1 MEGWGGDSDVGSL
14 YVGKTWLNGAL
25 YTGSLVGILLF
36 GLELFVCGRRML
48 FSSEE
53 ELGTP

>member
-1 MEGWGGDSDVGSL
+1 MGWGFRRRFFICGQDMVE
-14 YVGKTWLNGAL
+14 WCAL
-25 YTGSLVGILLF
+25 YHTGSLVGILLF